1 MANCVWLALAFAAA
15 MTLTG
20 FVLVPRLGFTGS
32 CLGSPIAWIL
42 ADAFLIP
49 AYFHVRKKLARI
61 NTGNRRRRI
70 YAEQET
76 GHYHKRD

>member
-1 MANCVWLALAFAAA
+1 
-15 MTLTG
+15 MTARALTG

-49 AYFHVRKKLARI
+49 AYFHVRKKLNQVNCEI
-61 NTGNRRRRI
+61 
-70 YAEQET
+70 
-76 GHYHKRD
+76 